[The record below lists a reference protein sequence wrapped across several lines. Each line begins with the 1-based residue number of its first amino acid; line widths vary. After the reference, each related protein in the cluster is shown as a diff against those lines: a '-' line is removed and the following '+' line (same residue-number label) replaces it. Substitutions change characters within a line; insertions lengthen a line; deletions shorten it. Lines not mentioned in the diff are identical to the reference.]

1 MVLRRID
8 KEYFPLEEV
17 VAEWQLPKFDL
28 LYLVETGGLRLSI
41 RIMRVNVEQGEH
53 ETIDRDVSVRIP
65 SGIGKHTGVVDLFE
79 SDARTILVKGKTSV
93 SWFMVKEPGYMMV
106 HTENGSID
114 VEKSELLLTKLERHR
129 FESTIEKTPAVH
141 LTTHD
146 IPHAP
151 FAFSKDFKQV
161 CIGTAKFRL
170 GERQASVVRQ
180 LRQAAIAGDPWCLGK
195 TLLANSGS
203 TSLRMNDLFKS
214 QKGWRQLIASDG
226 RGRYRLNTE
235 IVPG

>member
-28 LYLVETGGLRLSI
+28 LYLVETGGLRLSV

-151 FAFSKDFKQV
+151 FALPGSNNALMTISAPVQRSESASLELRNAR
-161 CIGTAKFRL
+161 TRRL
-170 GERQASVVRQ
+170 ICS
-180 LRQAAIAGDPWCLGK
+180 
-195 TLLANSGS
+195 SG
-203 TSLRMNDLFKS
+203 
-214 QKGWRQLIASDG
+214 
-226 RGRYRLNTE
+226 
-235 IVPG
+235 